1 MPLSRVTATVAS
13 SNAPLKC
20 IIDNP
25 GNGVKITK
33 AAIND
38 PDSSNAN
45 ANVAVD
51 GQSFEVPIVTV
62 GTYVVGVTVNKIVGR
77 AVNIAEGAVGG
88 ALLLALYP
96 GNLSR
101 MARSRC
107 RSLH

>member
-33 AAIND
+33 AAVNN
-38 PDSSNAN
+38 PDGSNAS

-51 GQSFEVPIVTV
+51 GEKLLRFRSSQS
-62 GTYVVGVTVNKIVGR
+62 
-77 AVNIAEGAVGG
+77 
-88 ALLLALYP
+88 
-96 GNLSR
+96 
-101 MARSRC
+101 ARTWWE
-107 RSLH
+107 